1 MKPTKLFL
9 ALAVA
14 VLLGANTVTSQN
26 VVISG
31 KTAAAYNGKEVY
43 LIKQNIYSDTTIV
56 VDGKFTFETN
66 ADNQI
71 VCRLS
76 IADDKQM
83 VADVLIT
90 PRQMPVNIDFT
101 ATPIR
106 VTDDGGLNDR
116 WSEIQHEASKIEEAF
131 NAKAQQ
137 MYAEG
142 KSDAEI
148 QTVMTGYV
156 EKYHNIYRNAI
167 ESNKDNILG
176 AYVLSLVVRD
186 FYSTLEDL
194 DTTIKQVKYAQYMP
208 SVLIHREQLMMAE
221 PTQQGKM
228 FVDFEGSTIDG
239 KPSKLS
245 DYVGKGNYVLVDFW
259 ASWCGPCRREIPNLR
274 KLYEK
279 YKEKNLTI
287 LGIYVWDSIE
297 KMEMA
302 IEEEQIVWPQIF
314 DSKEI
319 ATKTYGI
326 DGIPHLILFG
336 PDGTILERDQNKLRG
351 ENMIK
356 TVGEYLEAEKE

>member
-9 ALAVA
+9 ALSVA
-14 VLLGANTVTSQN
+14 VLLGANTATSQN
-26 VVISG
+26 IVISG

-56 VDGKFTFETN
+56 VNGKFKFKTD
-66 ADNQI
+66 ADDQV
-71 VCRLS
+71 VCRLQ

-83 VADVLIT
+83 VTDVLII
-90 PRQMPVNIDFT
+90 PRQKPVSIDFT
-101 ATPIR
+101 ATPIK
-106 VTDDGGLNDR
+106 VTDNGGLNDR
-116 WSEIQHEASKIEEAF
+116 MSEIQHEASKIEEAF

-194 DTTIKQVKYAQYMP
+194 ETTIKQVKYAQHMP
-208 SVLIHREQLMMAE
+208 SVLFHREQLMKAE

-259 ASWCGPCRREIPNLR
+259 ASWCGPCRREIPNIR

-279 YKEKNLTI
+279 YNGKGLTI
-287 LGIYVWDSIE
+287 LGVYVWDTAE
-297 KMEMA
+297 NMKTA
-302 IEEEQIVWPQIF
+302 LREEQITWPQLF
-314 DSKEI
+314 DSEKT
-319 ATKTYGI
+319 ATQLYGVG
-326 DGIPHLILFG
+326 GIPHIMLFG
-336 PDGTILERDQNKLRG
+336 PDGTILERGLRG
-351 ENMIK
+351 EIMIK
-356 TVGEYLEAEKE
+356 TVGEYLEAEQQ

>member
-1 MKPTKLFL
+1 MKTQLFL
-9 ALAVA
+9 SLAVA

-90 PRQMPVNIDFT
+90 PRQMPVCIDFT

-156 EKYHNIYRNAI
+156 ETYHNIYRNAI

-186 FYSTLEDL
+186 FYSTFEDL
-194 DTTIKQVKYAQYMP
+194 ETTIKQVKYAQYMP
-208 SVLIHREQLMMAE
+208 SVLFHREQLMKAE

-228 FVDFEGSTIDG
+228 FVLLQE
-239 KPSKLS
+239 P
-245 DYVGKGNYVLVDFW
+245 
-259 ASWCGPCRREIPNLR
+259 
-274 KLYEK
+274 
-279 YKEKNLTI
+279 
-287 LGIYVWDSIE
+287 
-297 KMEMA
+297 
-302 IEEEQIVWPQIF
+302 
-314 DSKEI
+314 
-319 ATKTYGI
+319 
-326 DGIPHLILFG
+326 
-336 PDGTILERDQNKLRG
+336 
-351 ENMIK
+351 
-356 TVGEYLEAEKE
+356 